1 MQDMH
6 TETTSK
12 PDSSSP
18 LIRRFISGIMGAVSL
33 GLFAFVVFGM
43 VDVADTYGDAFG
55 GGWGLLWI
63 LVALIASFIGAGA
76 VTMWQPPHSKVMTKA
91 LFWIFGVAILV
102 FGVLFFLVA
111 P

>member
-1 MQDMH
+1 MH

-12 PDSSSP
+12 ADSSFP
-18 LIRRFISGIMGAVSL
+18 IGRRFISVFMGVVSL
-33 GLFAFVVFGM
+33 GLFAFTVFGI
-43 VDVADTYGDAFG
+43 VDVADTYEGAFG

-63 LVALIASFIGAGA
+63 LVTLIASFIGAGA
-76 VTMWQPPHSKVMTKA
+76 VAMWQPPHSSVMTKA

-102 FGVLFFLVA
+102 FGVLFLLVA